1 MLKNKEV
8 KLYFAVLLLLFGIA
22 FFFCYQ
28 ESSRLGFLVLAVFIL
43 VLAAT
48 WVFQRW
54 RYRQIQRLSDYLD
67 RILRKD
73 FSLDLQ
79 DNTEGELSILKNKI
93 SKVTIMLSEQ
103 AELLQKDKRFLADA
117 MSDISHQLKTPLTS
131 MMVMTELL
139 NDPSLPAER
148 REEFLHKLRSQ
159 LERIQWLLSSLL
171 KLSRL
176 DARAVVFHKETVSL
190 KQIIDAA
197 LQPLLIPLEL
207 KGQQITEA
215 GLENIAVSADLHWTA
230 EAVLN
235 ILKNCMEHTPQGG
248 TLCLTAEENPIY
260 TALHIRDNGEGIPK
274 EELPH
279 IFERFYRGR
288 NSAPDSVGIGLAMA
302 KEILQAQGAQLSAV
316 STVGA
321 GTEFTIKFY
330 RRLV

>member
-1 MLKNKEV
+1 MLKNKEFR
-8 KLYFAVLLLLFGIA
+8 LYFAVLLLLFGAA
-22 FFFCYQ
+22 FWLCYREARQ
-28 ESSRLGFLVLAVFIL
+28 LGLMVLAIFVL

-54 RYRQIQRLSDYLD
+54 RYRQIKRLSDYLD

-73 FSLDLQ
+73 FSFDIR
-79 DNTEGELSILKNKI
+79 DNSEGELSILKNKI
-93 SKVTIMLSEQ
+93 SKVTIILSEQ

-159 LERIQWLLSSLL
+159 LERLQWLLSSLL

-176 DARAVVFHKETVSL
+176 DAGAVIFRKENVTL
-190 KQIIDAA
+190 KQIADAA
-197 LQPLLIPLEL
+197 LQPLLIPIEL
-207 KGQQITEA
+207 KEQQMEET
-215 GLENIAVSADLHWTA
+215 GLEDAVVSADLQWTA
-230 EAVLN
+230 EAMLN
-235 ILKNCMEHTPQGG
+235 ILKNCMEHTPSGG
-248 TLCLTAEENPIY
+248 RLSLTAEKNPIY
-260 TALHIRDNGEGIPK
+260 TALHIRDTGEGIPK

-302 KEILQAQGAQLSAV
+302 KEILQAQGAELSAA
-316 STVGA
+316 STLGT

>member
-1 MLKNKEV
+1 MLKNKEFR
-8 KLYFAVLLLLFGIA
+8 LYFAVLLLLFGAA
-22 FFFCYQ
+22 FWLCYREARQ
-28 ESSRLGFLVLAVFIL
+28 LGLMVLAIFVL

-54 RYRQIQRLSDYLD
+54 RYRQIKRLSDYLD

-73 FSLDLQ
+73 FSFDIR
-79 DNTEGELSILKNKI
+79 DNSEGELSILKNKI
-93 SKVTIMLSEQ
+93 SKVTIILSEQ

-159 LERIQWLLSSLL
+159 LERLQWLLSSLL

-176 DARAVVFHKETVSL
+176 DAGAVIFRKENVTL
-190 KQIIDAA
+190 KQIADAA
-197 LQPLLIPLEL
+197 LQPLLIPIEL
-207 KGQQITEA
+207 KEQQMEET
-215 GLENIAVSADLHWTA
+215 GLEDAVVSADLQWTA

-235 ILKNCMEHTPQGG
+235 ILKNCMEHTPSGG
-248 TLCLTAEENPIY
+248 RLSLTAEMNPIY
-260 TALHIRDNGEGIPK
+260 TALHIRDTGEGIPK
-274 EELPH
+274 EDLPH

-302 KEILQAQGAQLSAV
+302 KEILQAQGAELSAT
-316 STVGA
+316 STLGT